1 MPMPMK
7 SLEEKRMTGNPGQ
20 RKLPALADTYALPA
34 GYVEPHR
41 PLGVAGRLF
50 WDRIFN
56 AGGLWISPQTDVEL
70 LLITCKQMDRVMVLE
85 AAFEADPS
93 DFHISRQLLDT
104 EAAILKNLDALGMTV
119 ASRTRLGLA
128 EIKRQSKLEELIAK
142 RDKR

>member
-1 MPMPMK
+1 MK
-7 SLEEKRMTGNPGQ
+7 SLEEKRATGNPGQ
-20 RKLPALADTYALPA
+20 RKLPPIDATVALPG

-41 PLGVAGRLF
+41 ELGVAGRLF

-56 AGGLWISPQTDVEL
+56 AGGLWLSPQTDVEL

-85 AAFEADPS
+85 KAFEADPT

-128 EIKRQSKLEELIAK
+128 EVKRQSKLEELMAK